1 MSTHYNKLIT
11 KLRELFELDK
21 ADLDFGIYRII
32 AQRQTEIAQFLEHDL
47 KRHVQDILQDGEGN
61 QRESLQRELD
71 AAIKAMRDLGME
83 PSASPKV
90 KELEEKLSAYS
101 GSEYQEI
108 QSYEHLYRFFSRYYE
123 EGDFISQRR
132 VSKDAKYAIPYNG
145 EEVKLHWANADQ
157 YYIKSSE
164 NFRDYRFKLG
174 DGRFVNFK
182 LQEAQSS
189 RDNTK
194 GDKRF
199 FMLADEAVTVLD
211 NGELQLGFYYQGVAA
226 DQKKMTGADG
236 KEKTTSQKV
245 FNELALQTVEEQL
258 ADTWQAEVF
267 AASAT
272 KANPKRTLLE
282 KHLNDYTA
290 KNSFDYFIHKDLGGF
305 LRRELDFYIKN
316 EVMELDD
323 VVSADADKLGEMLQQ
338 IKAIRRVAD
347 LVISFLAQL
356 ENFQR
361 KLWLKKKF
369 VVKSDYCFTLD
380 RLPESLYGVI
390 AENAAQRREWVELG
404 FIADD
409 AVVDVAFLAA
419 NPFLLVDTRFF
430 EVGFKYDCLSHID
443 GIDEQCDG
451 LLIHGDNFQALNLLQ
466 ERYRE
471 KVKCIYIDPPYN
483 TGSNSIPYKNGYKH
497 SSWGTMMFDRIK
509 LLRETMKENGAI
521 FLSID
526 KVERTLLEQ
535 ETDTIFGNDN
545 RIEELIW
552 SMNTNNS
559 QAPNYSTNHEYVL
572 VYAKNRSIAERDKS
586 MFREPK
592 PGFDE
597 VMTLVARLNPDYPP
611 VSIIEQQLKQLY
623 KDHKD
628 KYRQQ
633 IEEQDLDW
641 EVEKRNDSWK
651 GLFNYHR
658 AEYRDNAG
666 KLVDPLEAKHF
677 SASIWIWR
685 EDNVAMPAT
694 KQATSTQDK
703 NSENWRFYQPPH
715 PTTGQPCPHPKSGW
729 KFRYGYD
736 ANKQSFEALD
746 ADARIAW
753 GLNEEKV
760 PQIKRYLHEVE
771 TNVGKSIFTDYS
783 DGEKQT
789 SAMFGRSGV
798 FLAPK
803 HANFVARFIQHATE
817 KDSLF
822 IDCFGGSGSSGHGII
837 TTNRID
843 SGQRKYIL
851 VEQGEYF
858 NTVLKPRIQKAVYAE
873 HWKGGKPTTH
883 KDNDSQSNPLNGVSH
898 CFKTLTLE
906 SYEDTQNNLVLN
918 RTGEQQK
925 LLEQQGNEAFKQ
937 DYTLNYMLDIE
948 SKGSL
953 LNIQAF
959 EQPFSY
965 QMHIATDSAGETR
978 LQNIDLIETFNYLIG
993 LTVHTLEKT
1002 TVHIPL
1008 EQDADGI
1015 WQAPDKIKT
1024 CEEGQPDSYTFLIV
1038 SGQLPNDD
1046 STLVIWRVLNDF
1058 ANTESKMKH
1067 NMALDTFV
1075 MDRLKVNPKD
1085 KEIDAIFVNG
1095 DNTLPNIR
1103 SGEEHW
1109 KVRLI
1114 EEEFQRLMFAEA

>member
-1 MSTHYNKLIT
+1 M
-11 KLRELFELDK
+11 
-21 ADLDFGIYRII
+21 
-32 AQRQTEIAQFLEHDL
+32 
-47 KRHVQDILQDGEGN
+47 V
-61 QRESLQRELD
+61 
-71 AAIKAMRDLGME
+71 
-83 PSASPKV
+83 
-90 KELEEKLSAYS
+90 
-101 GSEYQEI
+101 
-108 QSYEHLYRFFSRYYE
+108 
-123 EGDFISQRR
+123 
-132 VSKDAKYAIPYNG
+132 
-145 EEVKLHWANADQ
+145 
-157 YYIKSSE
+157 
-164 NFRDYRFKLG
+164 
-174 DGRFVNFK
+174 
-182 LQEAQSS
+182 EAQLS
-189 RDNTK
+189 D
-194 GDKRF
+194 
-199 FMLADEAVTVLD
+199 V
-211 NGELQLGFYYQGVAA
+211 
-226 DQKKMTGADG
+226 
-236 KEKTTSQKV
+236 
-245 FNELALQTVEEQL
+245 
-258 ADTWQAEVF
+258 WQAQVF
-267 AASAT
+267 ADAPT

-338 IKAIRRVAD
+338 IKAIRQVAE

-380 RLPESLYGVI
+380 RLPESLYPVI
-390 AENAAQRREWVELG
+390 AENAAQRQEWVELG

-409 AVVDVAFLAA
+409 VVVDVAFLAA

-430 EVGFKYDCLSHID
+430 EPGFKYDCLSHID

-483 TGSNSIPYKNGYKH
+483 TSGDGFVYKDAYKS
-497 SSWGTMMFDRIK
+497 SSWLSMLQDRILESK
-509 LLRETMKENGAI
+509 EIIKEDGILFSSIGASETVN
-521 FLSID
+521 LSRCLD
-526 KVERTLLEQ
+526 GV
-535 ETDTIFGNDN
+535 FGRPNY
-545 RIEELIW
+545 IEELIW
-552 SMNTNNS
+552 VKNTNKNQS
-559 QAPNYSTNHEYVL
+559 PTYSTNHEYIKAYSKSMAL
-572 VYAKNRSIAERDKS
+572 VSSNTY
-586 MFREPK
+586 MFREEK
-592 PGFDE
+592 PGLFE
-597 VMTLVARLNPDYPP
+597 VRSLVADINSDYPQINE
-611 VSIIEQQLKQLY
+611 VENKIKSLY
-623 KDHKD
+623 KNHKD
-628 KYRQQ
+628 LVKNKK
-633 IEEQDLDW
+633 IDT
-641 EVEKRNDSWK
+641 WK
-651 GLFNYHR
+651 GIYNYSR
-658 AEYRDNAG
+658 AEYRDSNGTYVEDSEAE
-666 KLVDPLEAKHF
+666 KSEAK
-677 SASIWIWR
+677 IWIWR
-685 EDNVAMPAT
+685 ESDPSMPQV
-694 KQATSTQDK
+694 KGDSQKSDFWDK
-703 NSENWRFYQPPH
+703 THPAYRFYQPEH
-715 PTTGQPCPHPKSGW
+715 PLTGKLCSTPKTGW
-729 KFRYGYD
+729 RWSLSPYG
-736 ANKQSFEALD
+736 KQKTCFSELID
-746 ADARIAW
+746 DQRIAW
-753 GLNEEKV
+753 GENENKI
-760 PQIKRYLHEVE
+760 PQKKSFLHEVE
-771 TNVGKSIFTDYS
+771 TNVAKSVITDFS
-783 DGEKQT
+783 DGEKEVT
-789 SAMFGRSGV
+789 NLFGKSRTFGS
-798 FLAPK
+798 PK
-803 HANFVARFIQHATE
+803 PTTLIARLCTHAATFNGLIC
-817 KDSLF
+817 DYF
-822 IDCFGGSGSSGHGII
+822 AGSGTTAHAVINLNREDNGH
-837 TTNRID
+837 
-843 SGQRKYIL
+843 RKYIL

-858 NTVLKPRIQKAVYAE
+858 NTVLKPRVKKVAYAE
-873 HWKGGKPTTH
+873 HWKDGKPVTH
-883 KDNDSQSNPLNGVSH
+883 KDHAATDNPLNGISH

-906 SYEDTQNNLVLN
+906 SYEDTQNNLTLN

-953 LNIQAF
+953 LNIEAF

-993 LTVHTLEKT
+993 LTVHTVEKT

-1024 CEEGQPDSYTFLIV
+1024 TAEDQPDSYTFLIV

-1058 ANTESKMKH
+1058 AQPHSKMQH

>member
-47 KRHVQDILQDGEGN
+47 KRSVQDILRHGEGD
-61 QRESLQRELD
+61 QRESLQRDLD
-71 AAIKAMRDLGME
+71 AAIKAMQDLGME

-90 KELEEKLSAYS
+90 KELEEKLLAYS

-108 QSYEHLYRFFSRYYE
+108 QTYEHLYRFFSRYYE

-199 FMLADEAVTVLD
+199 FMLADEAVVELD
-211 NGELQLGFYYQGVAA
+211 NGELQLGFYYQGLAA

-236 KEKTTSQKV
+236 REKTTSQKV
-245 FNELALQTVEEQL
+245 FNELALQAVEEL
-258 ADTWQAEVF
+258 LPDGWQAQVF
-267 AASAT
+267 ADAAT

-282 KHLNDYTA
+282 KYLNDYTA

-338 IKAIRRVAD
+338 IKAIRQVAD
-347 LVISFLAQL
+347 LVVSFLAQL

-380 RLPESLYGVI
+380 RLPEALYTTI
-390 AENAAQRREWVELG
+390 ADNAEQRQEWVELG

-409 AVVDVAFLAA
+409 AVVDVAFLRA

-430 EVGFKYDCLSHID
+430 ELSFKYDCLSHID

-451 LLIHGDNFQALNLLQ
+451 LLIHGDNFHGLQ
-466 ERYRE
+466 LIKNRYQNS
-471 KVKCIYIDPPYN
+471 VKSVYLDPPYN
-483 TGSNSIPYKNGYKH
+483 TDVSAIPYKNNYRH
-497 SSWGTMMFDRIK
+497 SSWATMMQDRLALARDVMI
-509 LLRETMKENGAI
+509 EASACYV
-521 FLSID
+521 SID
-526 KVERTLLEQ
+526 KNERNSLEGAMNNV
-535 ETDTIFGNDN
+535 FGEDN
-545 RIEELIW
+545 KVEELIW
-552 SMNTNNS
+552 VQNTNDGRS
-559 QAPNYSTNHEYVL
+559 TTFSTNHEYIE
-572 VYAKNRSIAERDKS
+572 VYSKNITEAENDHLL
-586 MFREPK
+586 FREAK
-592 PGFDE
+592 PGFSE
-597 VMTLVARLNPDYPP
+597 VHEIISTINRQYPSIKEIELRL
-611 VSIIEQQLKQLY
+611 KALY
-623 KDHKD
+623 QEHLATFKE
-628 KYRQQ
+628 Q
-633 IEEQDLDW
+633 IEEDGLIW
-641 EVEKRNDSWK
+641 ENEKRNNPWRGIYAYK
-651 GLFNYHR
+651 N
-658 AEYRDNAG
+658 AEYRNTQG
-666 KLVDPLEAKHF
+666 MLVGQSDAQRLQAR
-677 SASIWIWR
+677 IWIYSESDWTIM
-685 EDNVAMPAT
+685 ESDQKQSAT
-694 KQATSTQDK
+694 TKDSSDP
-703 NSENWRFYQPPH
+703 NYRYYQPIH
-715 PTTGQPCPHPKSGW
+715 PNTRKPCKMPSRGW
-729 KFRYGYD
+729 KGTEFIDPQHPNRNSLESLMND
-736 ANKQSFEALD
+736 NRISFGLD
-746 ADARIAW
+746 E
-753 GLNEEKV
+753 NKV
-760 PQIKRYLHEVE
+760 PRQKKFLHEVDS
-771 TNVGKSIFTDYS
+771 NVAKSIIVDYT
-783 DGEKQT
+783 DGEKET
-789 SAMFGRSGV
+789 SAMFAQKGV

-803 HANFVARFIQHATE
+803 HTSFVSRFIRQSTN
-817 KDSLF
+817 KNSFVLD
-822 IDCFGGSGSSGHGII
+822 IFGGSGSTAGAVIQS
-837 TTNRID
+837 NRID
-843 SGQRKYIL
+843 EYKRKFILMEANNYID
-851 VEQGEYF
+851 
-858 NTVLKPRIQKAVYAE
+858 TIIKPRIKKTFFAST
-873 HWKGGKPTTH
+873 WKNGLPAS
-883 KDNDSQSNPLNGVSH
+883 NDSISS
-898 CFKTLTLE
+898 CFKTIILE
-906 SYEDTQNNLVLN
+906 SYEDTQNNLQLN
-918 RTGEQQK
+918 RSQQQQD
-925 LLEQQGNEAFKQ
+925 LLNAEPAFNQ

-959 EQPFSY
+959 EQPFNY

-1058 ANTESKMKH
+1058 ANTESKMQH

-1095 DNTLPNIR
+1095 DNILPNIR

-1114 EEEFQRLMFAEA
+1114 EEEFQRLMFLEQ